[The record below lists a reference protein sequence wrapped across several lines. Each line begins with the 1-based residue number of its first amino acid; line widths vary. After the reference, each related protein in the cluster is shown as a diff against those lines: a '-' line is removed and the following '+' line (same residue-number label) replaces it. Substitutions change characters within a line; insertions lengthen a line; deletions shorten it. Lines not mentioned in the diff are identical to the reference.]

1 MTNKPGEMALKAMKE
16 ANNKLVQFKT
26 PNIPQK
32 RKSKMEILN
41 EEQYIEEMGKIIQRD
56 FFPDLEKLK
65 AQNQYLDAVEKN
77 DVIKLR
83 ELYAKYS
90 GRRPNDTSDRCESP
104 ATFETPIRDPD
115 SIRSNQSKSSTSS
128 KRSNSSQ
135 SSKCPSEKHS
145 LDSYLDSYTSED
157 NNSFQEI
164 IEAADF
170 KLRQKFAVLYEA
182 EKTQAIKMEKVLAL
196 PTIEKQF
203 DAIEGSKLVDTWTYT
218 NRNYI
223 MYVPDGVPLTKE
235 EEVEMAKRKMKIIHN
250 NTRLQKNP
258 FDDKQN
264 KETISELAKTQANK
278 LIGRIGVD
286 GDILNGD
293 SSSQVRGFNFV
304 KTPSP
309 CPGVQDSPMMT
320 WGEIEGTPFRLDG
333 SDTPIRPSSIGPS
346 FRIAETSRRENIG
359 LELAEKAGER
369 MRGQKAKAIEA
380 ARRNIATPHMRSSM
394 ERLATMSPAAKRL
407 ASMKFGL
414 K

>member
-1 MTNKPGEMALKAMKE
+1 
-16 ANNKLVQFKT
+16 
-26 PNIPQK
+26 
-32 RKSKMEILN
+32 
-41 EEQYIEEMGKIIQRD
+41 MGKIIQRD

-90 GRRPNDTSDRCESP
+90 GRRPNDASARCESP

-170 KLRQKFAVLYEA
+170 KLRQKFAVLYDA

-196 PTIEKQF
+196 PSIEKQF

-286 GDILNGD
+286 GDILNSD
-293 SSSQVRGFNFV
+293 ASSQVRGFNFV

>member
-1 MTNKPGEMALKAMKE
+1 
-16 ANNKLVQFKT
+16 
-26 PNIPQK
+26 
-32 RKSKMEILN
+32 
-41 EEQYIEEMGKIIQRD
+41 MGKIIQRD

-65 AQNQYLDAVEKN
+65 AQNQYLEAVEKN

-90 GRRPNDTSDRCESP
+90 GRRPNDNSDRCESP
-104 ATFETPIRDPD
+104 ATFETPIRNPTD
-115 SIRSNQSKSSTSS
+115 SIRSNQSKSSVSS
-128 KRSNSSQ
+128 KKSNSSQ

-170 KLRQKFAVLYEA
+170 KLRQKFAVLYQA
-182 EKTQAIKMEKVLAL
+182 EIIQAIKMEKVQAL
-196 PTIEKQF
+196 PSIEKQF
-203 DAIEGSKLVDTWTYT
+203 DAIEGSKVVDTWTYT

-223 MYVPDGVPLTKE
+223 MYVPDGVQLTKE
-235 EEVEMAKRKMKIIHN
+235 EEIEMAKRKMKIIHN

-286 GDILNGD
+286 GDILNSD

-309 CPGVQDSPMMT
+309 CPGISDSPMMT

-414 K
+414 KYKLFFFSDFIINFGL